1 MNLRRLNNQGI
12 EQFSA
17 FVNSLTGDAPLPYP
31 LALRADP
38 GATTEIHPPIEIE
51 QRSFGSRYAAA
62 EYLFNRFEDSAL
74 TDIDHDTGLWAWLAL
89 FYFDQLCLTDKRG
102 NQKPGELAHW
112 IPAFSDARRYYR
124 HLLAGPYRFFK
135 AHCDAP
141 QHAMVLLY
149 GPLGTVGHFYYQL
162 VARQQLV
169 TNKSIVELATEMY
182 IDPETER
189 LKRGVQTHGK
199 PGTVFRFVDV
209 LNQFDT
215 TWDLYAMSKD
225 QIAAM
230 LPQEFSRFLKT

>member
-12 EQFSA
+12 ERFSA
-17 FVNSLTGDAPLPYP
+17 FVNSLTGDASLPYP
-31 LALRADP
+31 SELLTDH
-38 GATTEIHPPIEIE
+38 GATEEIHPAIEIE
-51 QRSFGSRYAAA
+51 QRSFGSRYAVA
-62 EYLFNRFEDSAL
+62 EYLFKRFEDSAL
-74 TDIDHDTGLWAWLAL
+74 TDIERDSGLWAWLAL
-89 FYFDQLCLTDKRG
+89 FYFNQLYPPDKRG
-102 NQKPGELAHW
+102 NRKPGEQARW
-112 IPAFSDARRYYR
+112 ILAFSDARRYYR
-124 HLLAGPYRFFK
+124 HLLAAPYRIFK
-135 AHCDAP
+135 AHRDAP

-189 LKRGVQTHGK
+189 PKRGAQTNGK
-199 PGTVFRFVDV
+199 PGTVFRFVAV
-209 LNQFDT
+209 LQQLDT

-230 LPQEFSRFLKT
+230 LPQEFSRFLKP